1 MRFKFADKRIARE
14 TSLEDL
20 LLHVVDDYK
29 LYGEFALE
37 DLRRTWQDIV
47 GPILVNH
54 TKVDRIF
61 KNTLFIIADHSIYAQ
76 EALMYKTSIIDKIN
90 GLYGKNSI
98 KTVKVDIKKFT

>member
-1 MRFKFADKRIARE
+1 MNFRFTNKRTAKE

-20 LLHVVDDYK
+20 FSRIIDDYK
-29 LYGEFALE
+29 IHGEFALE
-37 DLRRTWQDIV
+37 NLTRSWNDIV

-76 EALMYKTSIIDKIN
+76 EVLMHKTTIMNKIN
-90 GLYGKNSI
+90 ERYGSNSI
-98 KTVKVDIKKFT
+98 KVIKVNIKKFT